1 MVAVQGDLSLAI
13 HQAWV
18 HRALGARQ
26 QLPERRGRDSNP
38 RTKFPPSR
46 DFQSRPFNRSG
57 TSPGVSAAQGYATR
71 YSAVQMLAFSEAV
84 DKTFGL
90 VVVFGGIG
98 VVVNV
103 LLLYIFVQ
111 VRGEHQQNEQY
122 RAERQRRFGD

>member
-1 MVAVQGDLSLAI
+1 
-13 HQAWV
+13 
-18 HRALGARQ
+18 
-26 QLPERRGRDSNP
+26 
-38 RTKFPPSR
+38 
-46 DFQSRPFNRSG
+46 
-57 TSPGVSAAQGYATR
+57 
-71 YSAVQMLAFSEAV
+71 MLAFSEAV

-103 LLLYIFVQ
+103 LLLYIFVL